1 MTNEW
6 NRLNKQEKS
15 ILKTLIDKPLRRI
28 DIAENL
34 GVTSG
39 AIGKSLKT
47 LLNKTLIEVDED
59 KYHIYDSIFK
69 IWLKKEVEK
78 D

>member
-15 ILKTLIDKPLRRI
+15 ILKTLIDEPLRRI